1 MPASEDLYVL
11 AQGGGEGENDG
22 WMSPRP
28 IDDAV
33 ETAVVDAT
41 GLSAGDVDAA
51 SSYVDLNDV
60 AAVLDDGDDSESV
73 TFTVEGYDVI
83 VDGGGHV
90 TVASSD

>member
-11 AQGGGEGENDG
+11 ARGEGEGENDG

-33 ETAVVDAT
+33 ETA
-41 GLSAGDVDAA
+41 A
-51 SSYVDLNDV
+51 SSYVDLDDV

-73 TFTVEGYDVI
+73 TFTVEGHDVT